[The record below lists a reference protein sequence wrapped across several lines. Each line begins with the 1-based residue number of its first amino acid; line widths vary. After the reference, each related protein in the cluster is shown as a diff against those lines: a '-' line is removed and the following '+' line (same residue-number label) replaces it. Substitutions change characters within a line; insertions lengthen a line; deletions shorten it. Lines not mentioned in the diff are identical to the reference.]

1 MITIVATPR
10 FGLKQPLRRTP
21 LDQVRRRA
29 LDLRAQAGSRARH
42 LTAQAQT
49 RAGGELDR
57 GRIAAATKLEAL
69 AQALR
74 PHHPSVRGLHR
85 GKLHV
90 GPRST
95 LAIAATIG
103 IGVALGL
110 AVSNQ
115 LKKRR
120 AARGPQPLLRE
131 ELPPLHEA
139 QAHEPVGAVP

>member
-10 FGLKQPLRRTP
+10 LRLKQPIRRHP
-21 LDQVRRRA
+21 LDEMRRRA
-29 LDLRAQAGSRARH
+29 LDVAGRRTRDLSAY
-42 LTAQAQT
+42 AQT
-49 RAGGELDR
+49 RASGELDR
-57 GRIAAATKLEAL
+57 GRSVAAGKLEAL

-74 PHHPSVRGLHR
+74 PQHTGRGLRH
-85 GKLHV
+85 GKLHM

-103 IGVALGL
+103 VGVAVGL
-110 AVSNQ
+110 AVNNQ

-120 AARGPQPLLRE
+120 AERARQPLLRE